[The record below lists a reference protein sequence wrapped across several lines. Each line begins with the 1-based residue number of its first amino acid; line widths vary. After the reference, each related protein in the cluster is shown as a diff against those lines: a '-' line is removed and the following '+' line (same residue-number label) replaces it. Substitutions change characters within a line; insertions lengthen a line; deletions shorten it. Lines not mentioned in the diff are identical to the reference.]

1 MMEKIKGNK
10 KLVIILL
17 IVLVILGAGFYMVRE
32 KSAERL
38 AASELTLKGNVDL
51 REVSLAFRNSD
62 RISEMFVEEGD
73 RVTKGQVLAKL
84 ETEDQLHQIAVTK
97 ANIGAQQAQVDK
109 LHNGTRTEDL
119 AQARA
124 KLDEARAEK
133 DFLTADYRRKL
144 DAYNAS
150 GGKSVSRQVL
160 EDARTKL
167 KVAEARMNQA
177 EEANNLAIAG
187 PRSEDVAAGEAQLE
201 SLKSTLARQ
210 EYNLSQSE
218 LIAPSDGVVR
228 SRLLEVG
235 DMASPQKPVYRIS
248 LNSKKWVR
256 VYVSEKDLGKI
267 HEGSRAEVYIDSDP
281 ENGIEGQVGY
291 ISSTAEFTPKNVET
305 SELRTA
311 LLYEVRVYVTDP
323 DNKLRMGMPATVKVK
338 L

>member
-1 MMEKIKGNK
+1 MEKIKGNK

-109 LHNGTRTEDL
+109 LHNGTRAEDL

-124 KLDEARAEK
+124 KLNEARAEK

-150 GGKSVSRQVL
+150 GGKSVSLQVL

-256 VYVSEKDLGKI
+256 VYVPEKDLGKI

>member
-1 MMEKIKGNK
+1 MEKIKGNK
-10 KLVIILL
+10 KLVIILA
-17 IVLVILGAGFYMVRE
+17 IILALLGFGFYMVRE

-109 LHNGTRTEDL
+109 LHNGTRAEDL

>member
-1 MMEKIKGNK
+1 MEKIKGNK
-10 KLVIILL
+10 KLVIILA
-17 IVLVILGAGFYMVRE
+17 IILALLGFGFYMVRE

-109 LHNGTRTEDL
+109 LHNGTRAEDL
-119 AQARA
+119 AQAQARLDAA
-124 KLDEARAEK
+124 KAER
-133 DFLTADYRRKL
+133 DFLAADYQRKL

-150 GGKSVSRQVL
+150 KGKSVSRQVL

-177 EEANNLAIAG
+177 REANNLAIAG

-256 VYVSEKDLGKI
+256 VYVPEKDLGKI

>member
-109 LHNGTRTEDL
+109 LHNGTRAEDL

>member
-1 MMEKIKGNK
+1 MEKIKGNK

>member
-1 MMEKIKGNK
+1 MEKIKGNK

-109 LHNGTRTEDL
+109 LHNGTRAEDL

>member
-1 MMEKIKGNK
+1 MEKIKGNK

-84 ETEDQLHQIAVTK
+84 ETEDRLHQIAVTK

-109 LHNGTRTEDL
+109 LHNGTRAEDL

>member
-1 MMEKIKGNK
+1 MEKIKGNK

-256 VYVSEKDLGKI
+256 VYVPEKDLGKI
-267 HEGSRAEVYIDSDP
+267 HEGSRAEVYIDSEP